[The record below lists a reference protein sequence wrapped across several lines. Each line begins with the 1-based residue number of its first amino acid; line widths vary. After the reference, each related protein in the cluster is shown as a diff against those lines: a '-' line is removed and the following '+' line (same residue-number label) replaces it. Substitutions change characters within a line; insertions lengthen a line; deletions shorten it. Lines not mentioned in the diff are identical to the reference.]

1 MAKTAIIFG
10 GLLILEG
17 LGFYFGIQP
26 EEGKATS
33 ITALIPSFFGIPILL
48 GGLLA
53 LKEQLRMH
61 AMHGVVLLALLG
73 FILSAG
79 RLMMTLASAD
89 GVKPTSG
96 ASLGLMALFCG
107 LLTGL
112 CVKSF
117 IEARKK
123 RQSETAE
130 PTE

>member
-1 MAKTAIIFG
+1 MRRLAWFEVGGRGMHQNTKHDISIHRTHAITI
-10 GLLILEG
+10 
-17 LGFYFGIQP
+17 
-26 EEGKATS
+26 
-33 ITALIPSFFGIPILL
+33 
-48 GGLLA
+48 
-53 LKEQLRMH
+53 RMH

-79 RLMMTLASAD
+79 RLMMTLASED